1 VEELWQKTPSRG
13 ALAPGQ
19 IAVLHSRGGPAACGR
34 RSVHKELP
42 HTRGVWSDDI
52 VDQAKAAGAKPDAV
66 LEPWARYVSEHFG
79 HKPARALHDALDYFA
94 ELSRRF
100 DVFFQRY
107 DLMLSPVLHSEAP
120 PLGYLGPQTP
130 VEVMVKRLH
139 RYASY
144 TPVHNAAGVPAMS
157 VPLGLSPSGLPIGS
171 HFASRRGNER
181 MLFELAY
188 ELEQSAPW
196 AGRWPG

>member
-1 VEELWQKTPSRG
+1 MLW
-13 ALAPGQ
+13 
-19 IAVLHSRGGPAACGR
+19 
-34 RSVHKELP
+34 
-42 HTRGVWSDDI
+42 GVWADEI
-52 VDQAKAAGAKPDAV
+52 VDQAKSMAVDPDAV
-66 LEPWARYVSEHFG
+66 LEPWTRYVSEHFG
-79 HKPARALHDALDYFA
+79 HKPARALRDAVGYFA

-100 DVFFQRY
+100 DVFFQRF

-130 VEVMVKRLH
+130 VDVMGVRLRH
-139 RYASY
+139 YASY

-157 VPLGLSPSGLPIGS
+157 VPLGVSPSGLPIGS
-171 HFASRRGNER
+171 HFASRLGNER